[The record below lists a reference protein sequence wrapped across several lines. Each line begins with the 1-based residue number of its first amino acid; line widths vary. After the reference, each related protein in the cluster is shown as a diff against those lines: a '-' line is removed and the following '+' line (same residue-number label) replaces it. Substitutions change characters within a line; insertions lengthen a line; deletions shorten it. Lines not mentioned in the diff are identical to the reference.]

1 MKMDNNY
8 RSLFYK
14 NDFQMFNLENIIGYG
29 LEAILVA
36 AAVSIGVLVIVML
49 AIVIELLVE

>member
-1 MKMDNNY
+1 
-8 RSLFYK
+8 
-14 NDFQMFNLENIIGYG
+14 MFNLENIIGYG